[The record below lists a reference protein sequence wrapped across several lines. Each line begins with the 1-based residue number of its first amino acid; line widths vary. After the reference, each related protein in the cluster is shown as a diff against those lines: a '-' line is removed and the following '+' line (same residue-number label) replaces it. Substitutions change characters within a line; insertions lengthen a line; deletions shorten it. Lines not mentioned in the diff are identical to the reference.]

1 MRSFVGAFGCPRL
14 RGGAALRDGRI
25 RRAAG
30 YIGAALLAVAT
41 IIGIAVATLP
51 KAAWAKPHPADEF
64 ETGQGWP
71 VAGE

>member
-1 MRSFVGAFGCPRL
+1 MRSFVGAIGCPIPA
-14 RGGAALRDGRI
+14 GAWR
-25 RRAAG
+25 
-30 YIGAALLAVAT
+30 YGAALLAMAT

-51 KAAWAKPHPADEF
+51 RAAWAKPHPVDEF